1 MSVANG
7 SLRYALL
14 AVVVGAV
21 LFPFS
26 RVASGACVVAAV
38 GVIYFHRDPAR
49 VVPPQGVVAPA
60 DGKVTVIREEEDG
73 LRLGIYMSGW
83 DVHVNRAPMDGTVAN
98 VEHVPGANKLAF
110 TKDAEENERLR
121 FEFEDYTLEQI
132 AGTFAR
138 RTYSYVDP
146 GQAVA
151 RGQRIGHI
159 SFGSRFDMV
168 FPPEYGPD
176 DLTVDV
182 GHRLYGGETVIAPQR
197 SQVTSDAERAADAA
211 GAEAVEEPTGDAAAS
226 SASSA

>member
-38 GVIYFHRDPAR
+38 GVVYFHRDPAR

-83 DVHVNRAPMDGTVAN
+83 DVHVNRAAMDGTVQN

-146 GQAVA
+146 GQEVA

-168 FPPEYGPD
+168 FPPAYGPD

-197 SQVTSDAERAADAA
+197 SRVSGDADAAADADSSDD
-211 GAEAVEEPTGDAAAS
+211 EPATDASASPSPAS
-226 SASSA
+226 SA

>member
-14 AVVVGAV
+14 AVVAAAV
-21 LFPFS
+21 VFPFS
-26 RVASGACVVAAV
+26 RVASGVCVVAAV
-38 GVIYFHRDPAR
+38 GVIYFHRDPTR

-83 DVHVNRAPMDGTVAN
+83 DVHVNRAPMDGTVEN

-146 GQAVA
+146 GQEVA
-151 RGQRIGHI
+151 RGQRVGHI

-197 SQVTSDAERAADAA
+197 SQVAGDADTADEAEAADGSDADAV
-211 GAEAVEEPTGDAAAS
+211 GEPRDTAPS
-226 SASSA
+226 T

>member
-14 AVVVGAV
+14 AVVAGAV
-21 LFPFS
+21 LFPVS
-26 RVASGACVVAAV
+26 RLASGACVVAAV
-38 GVIYFHRDPAR
+38 GVVYFHRDPAR
-49 VVPPQGVVAPA
+49 VVPPKGVVAPA

-83 DVHVNRAPMDGTVAN
+83 DVHINRAAMDGTVEN
-98 VEHVPGANKLAF
+98 VEHIPGANKLAF

-146 GQAVA
+146 GQTVA

-168 FPPEYGPD
+168 FPPEYDPD

-182 GHRLYGGETVIAPQR
+182 GHRLYGGETVVAPQR
-197 SQVTSDAERAADAA
+197 SQVSDDVGAVNEAADAD
-211 GAEAVEEPTGDAAAS
+211 EPAPDATTS
-226 SASSA
+226 SA

>member
-14 AVVVGAV
+14 AVVVAAV
-21 LFPFS
+21 MFPFS

-38 GVIYFHRDPAR
+38 GVVYFHRDPAR

-60 DGKVTVIREEEDG
+60 DGKVTVVREEEEG

-83 DVHVNRAPMDGTVAN
+83 DVHINRAPMDGTVEN

-146 GQAVA
+146 GQEVA

-168 FPPEYGPD
+168 FPPAYDPE

-197 SQVTSDAERAADAA
+197 SQVSDTAEPATD
-211 GAEAVEEPTGDAAAS
+211 AVEVDESRDAAAS
-226 SASSA
+226 SA

>member
-26 RVASGACVVAAV
+26 RIASGACLVAAV
-38 GVIYFHRDPAR
+38 GVVYFHRDPAR

-83 DVHVNRAPMDGTVAN
+83 DVHVNRAAMDGTVQN
-98 VEHVPGANKLAF
+98 VEHIPGANKLAF

-121 FEFEDYTLEQI
+121 FVFEDYTLEQI

-146 GQAVA
+146 GQEVA

-168 FPPEYGPD
+168 FPPEYDPD

-182 GHRLYGGETVIAPQR
+182 GHRLYGGETVVAPQR
-197 SQVTSDAERAADAA
+197 SQVTDDADRAGDAEP
-211 GAEAVEEPTGDAAAS
+211 AEPPS
-226 SASSA
+226 SPA

>member
-7 SLRYALL
+7 GIRYALL
-14 AVVVGAV
+14 GVVAAAAA
-21 LFPFS
+21 FPFS
-26 RVASGACVVAAV
+26 RVASAGCLVAAV
-38 GVIYFHRDPAR
+38 GVVYFHRDPAR

-60 DGKVTVIREEEDG
+60 DGKVTVVREEPDG
-73 LRLGIYMSGW
+73 RLRLGIYMSGW
-83 DVHVNRAPMDGTVAN
+83 DVHVNRAPMDGVVED
-98 VEHVPGANKLAF
+98 VEHVPGANRLAF

-121 FEFEDYTLEQI
+121 FVFEDYAVEQI

-159 SFGSRFDMV
+159 SFGSRFDVV
-168 FPPEYGPD
+168 FPPEYGRE

-182 GHRLYGGETVIAPQR
+182 GHRLYAGETVIARHR
-197 SQVTSDAERAADAA
+197 SEATDDAGRPARA
-211 GAEAVEEPTGDAAAS
+211 
-226 SASSA
+226 SA

>member
-14 AVVVGAV
+14 AVVAAAV
-21 LFPFS
+21 VFPFS
-26 RVASGACVVAAV
+26 RVASGVCVVAAV

-60 DGKVTVIREEEDG
+60 DGKVTVVREEDEG

-83 DVHVNRAPMDGTVAN
+83 DVHVNRAPMDGTVEN

-146 GQAVA
+146 GQEVA

-168 FPPEYGPD
+168 FPPEYDPD

-197 SQVTSDAERAADAA
+197 SQVAGDADTADDADAA
-211 GAEAVEEPTGDAAAS
+211 DDTDAVGEPRDTAP
-226 SASSA
+226 SA

>member
-1 MSVANG
+1 MSIARG

-14 AVVVGAV
+14 AVVVAAV
-21 LFPFS
+21 AFPFS
-26 RVASGACVVAAV
+26 RVASAACVVAGV
-38 GVIYFHRDPAR
+38 GVVYFHRDPAR

-60 DGKVTVIREEEDG
+60 DGKVTVVREEGDR

-83 DVHVNRAPMDGTVAN
+83 DVHVNRAPADGTVTN

-121 FEFEDYTLEQI
+121 FEFEEFVVEQI

-138 RTYSYVDP
+138 RTYAYVEAGEDV
-146 GQAVA
+146 G

-159 SFGSRFDMV
+159 SFGSRFDVV
-168 FPPEYGPD
+168 FPPAYDRE

-182 GHRLYGGETVIAPQR
+182 GHRLYAGETVIAPER
-197 SQVTSDAERAADAA
+197 SAVRDDPADDQV
-211 GAEAVEEPTGDAAAS
+211 AAAS
-226 SASSA
+226 P

>member
-14 AVVVGAV
+14 AVVAGAV

-26 RVASGACVVAAV
+26 RLASGACVVAAV
-38 GVIYFHRDPAR
+38 GVVYFHRDPAR
-49 VVPPQGVVAPA
+49 VVPPKGVVAPA
-60 DGKVTVIREEEDG
+60 DGKVTVVREEEDG

-83 DVHVNRAPMDGTVAN
+83 DVHINRAAMDGTVEN
-98 VEHVPGANKLAF
+98 VEHIPGANKLAF

-146 GQAVA
+146 GQEVA

-182 GHRLYGGETVIAPQR
+182 GHRLYGGETVVAPQR
-197 SQVTSDAERAADAA
+197 SQVSDDVGTVSETADAD
-211 GAEAVEEPTGDAAAS
+211 EPAPDATTS
-226 SASSA
+226 SA

>member
-38 GVIYFHRDPAR
+38 GVVYFHRDPAR
-49 VVPPQGVVAPA
+49 VVPPKGVVAPA

-83 DVHVNRAPMDGTVAN
+83 DVHINRAAMDGTVQN

-146 GQAVA
+146 GDEVA

-159 SFGSRFDMV
+159 SFGSRFDV
-168 FPPEYGPD
+168 VLPPEYDAD

-197 SQVTSDAERAADAA
+197 SQVTADA
-211 GAEAVEEPTGDAAAS
+211 GTTSDGESTAS
-226 SASSA
+226 PPPSP

>member
-14 AVVVGAV
+14 AVVAAAV
-21 LFPFS
+21 VFPFS
-26 RVASGACVVAAV
+26 RVASGVCVVAAV

-60 DGKVTVIREEEDG
+60 DGKVTVVREEGDR

-83 DVHVNRAPMDGTVAN
+83 DVHVNRAAMDGTVQN
-98 VEHVPGANKLAF
+98 VEHIPGANKLAF

-146 GQAVA
+146 GQSVA

-197 SQVTSDAERAADAA
+197 SQVTGDDEAAADA
-211 GAEAVEEPTGDAAAS
+211 EAPDAADEPARDASASTAS
-226 SASSA
+226 SA

>member
-21 LFPFS
+21 LFPVS
-26 RVASGACVVAAV
+26 RIASGACVVAAA
-38 GVIYFHRDPAR
+38 GVVYFHRDPAR

-83 DVHVNRAPMDGTVAN
+83 DVHINRAPMDGTVEN
-98 VEHVPGANKLAF
+98 VEHIPGANKLAF

-168 FPPEYGPD
+168 FPPEYGPE

-197 SQVTSDAERAADAA
+197 SQVSDDSAAASDAE
-211 GAEAVEEPTGDAAAS
+211 PTEHAS
-226 SASSA
+226 PST

>member
-14 AVVVGAV
+14 AVVAGAV

-26 RVASGACVVAAV
+26 RLASGACVVAAV
-38 GVIYFHRDPAR
+38 GVVYFHRDPAR
-49 VVPPQGVVAPA
+49 VVPPKGVVAPA
-60 DGKVTVIREEEDG
+60 DGKVTVIREEEAG

-83 DVHVNRAPMDGTVAN
+83 DVHVNRAAMDGTVEN
-98 VEHVPGANKLAF
+98 VEHIPGANKLAF

-146 GQAVA
+146 GQEVA

-168 FPPEYGPD
+168 FPPEYDPD

-182 GHRLYGGETVIAPQR
+182 GHRLYGGETVVAPQR
-197 SQVTSDAERAADAA
+197 SQVSDDVGAVSETADAD
-211 GAEAVEEPTGDAAAS
+211 EPAPDATTS
-226 SASSA
+226 SA